1 MNRKLRSELL
11 TEVEA
16 AKARIGELKAME
28 TLSYPEQ
35 EQLRKLELAV
45 SVYEVSDWRQEYKVK
60 NDEVNRKL
68 MANEL
73 HKIEAVV
80 ATLLD
85 SPPTDSLEA
94 LGIVVK
100 FDVAMKNLRELI

>member
-45 SVYEVSDWRQEYKVK
+45 SVYEVSDWR
-60 NDEVNRKL
+60 
-68 MANEL
+68 
-73 HKIEAVV
+73 
-80 ATLLD
+80 
-85 SPPTDSLEA
+85 
-94 LGIVVK
+94 
-100 FDVAMKNLRELI
+100 